1 MEIHASYRFIP
12 VEKEQQYFSPSW
24 KKDVSQDVPLKD
36 YQSGT
41 IEYTLTANTAIFVKG
56 NDGKFCQIDGEYF
69 IPGTTIKGCVRS
81 VLEIMSFGHLDETRV
96 KDNKEK
102 FPFRDIQD
110 QNGYMRQM
118 SQVYC
123 GWLTDNGQIV
133 KWGAPVHIKYDDIIR
148 KLTNCSFGL
157 FRNLNTFEKYRKT
170 SGRYLQGNFSNPK
183 RLEGTR
189 PYDKRLFCQFF
200 EGGSRGTVIF
210 SGAMQNKKSDFVL
223 LERDE
228 RTTTLTVPDAILRAF
243 KELYPDFRRIPFNQD
258 KGGRAVFFTMDGNEN
273 VLTLGLSYLHKY
285 YAANKITDAI
295 PAGMKGNEPDL
306 ADLIFGSV
314 KHNLKGR
321 VQFSMA
327 RQEKA
332 ELLLAEGDTI
342 LNVLGEPRASYYP
355 TYLQDKATW
364 DTEGGIISGIKR
376 YPIKPR
382 YDIGVLELQG
392 NDTQNYETRFGSPQG
407 KLFESKVEGHNL
419 IPRDATNGEIN
430 FDTITP
436 MNPLKEGSTFSGCIH
451 FHNLK
456 KEELGAL
463 LSALTFH
470 GQEEKCK
477 HSLGQAKSHGYGS
490 VSLAV
495 KKITVSNKTEEKDS
509 FLMAYEALMNQYVQS
524 MTHNAQRQWKETPQI
539 KELFA
544 MAKGFSEE
552 SIVDIFSSM
561 LLEEFGKVKGNYMR
575 GKDDFSLFST
585 IMQYSN
591 QRSSTSSNH
600 ERNQGIHQ
608 REAPKQAEAI
618 VTYFSGALKKARLIE
633 GKNQAPQM
641 LDMNGKKDK
650 FKGNG
655 KEKILV
661 EITKKGLR
669 FIKAL

>member
-12 VEKEQQYFSPSW
+12 VEKEQKYFSPSW

-56 NDGKFCQIDGEYF
+56 NDGKFCQINGEYF

-123 GWLTDNGQIV
+123 GWLTDSGQVV
-133 KWGAPVHIKYDDIIR
+133 KWGVPVHIKYDDIL
-148 KLTNCSFGL
+148 KQLTNCPFGL
-157 FRNLNTFEKYRKT
+157 FRKLSTIEKYGKA
-170 SGRYLQGNFSNPK
+170 SNRYLRGYFSNPK

-189 PYDKRLFCQFF
+189 PYDRRLFCQFF

-228 RTTTLTVPDAILRAF
+228 RTTTLSVPDAILRAF
-243 KELYPDFRRIPFNQD
+243 KELYPNYRRIPFNQD
-258 KGGRAVFFTMDGNEN
+258 KGGRAVFFTMDGNGN
-273 VLTLGLSYLHKY
+273 ILTMGLSYLHKY

-327 RQEKA
+327 KQEKA
-332 ELLLAEGDTI
+332 KLLLEEDDTI

-355 TYLQDKATW
+355 TYLQDRATW
-364 DTEGGIISGIKR
+364 DTQGGIISGIKR

-382 YDIGVLELQG
+382 YDIGILELQG
-392 NDTQNYETRFGSPQG
+392 NDAQNYETRFGPPQG
-407 KLFESKVEGHNL
+407 KLYESKVKGDEL
-419 IPRDATNGEIN
+419 IPRDANGEIN

-470 GQEEKCK
+470 GQEEECK

-495 KKITVSNKTEEKDS
+495 KKITVFNQPEEKDS
-509 FLMAYEALMNQYVQS
+509 YLKAYEAMMDQYVQT
-524 MTHNAQRQWKETPQI
+524 MTHNAQRQWKETSQL

-544 MAKGFSEE
+544 MARGFSDE
-552 SIVDIFSSM
+552 SIVEIFSSM
-561 LLEEFGKVKGNYMR
+561 LLEEFGKAKGYYMR
-575 GKDDFSLFST
+575 GRDDFSPFST
-585 IMQYSN
+585 IMKYSRPNSSASSYQVQN
-591 QRSSTSSNH
+591 QNKPQQET
-600 ERNQGIHQ
+600 
-608 REAPKQAEAI
+608 PKQAEAI
-618 VTYFSGALKKARLIE
+618 VTFFSGSLKKARLIE
-633 GKNQAPQM
+633 GKNQTSQI

>member
-12 VEKEQQYFSPSW
+12 VEKKQKYFSPSW

-56 NDGKFCQIDGEYF
+56 NDGKFCQINGEYF
-69 IPGTTIKGCVRS
+69 IPATTIKGCVRS
-81 VLEIMSFGHLDETRV
+81 VLEIMCFGHLDETRV

-133 KWGAPVHIKYDDIIR
+133 KWGMPIHIKYDDVLKR
-148 KLTNCSFGL
+148 LTYCKFGL
-157 FRNLNTFEKYRKT
+157 FRQLSTIEKYRIT
-170 SGRYLQGNFSNPK
+170 SNMYLQGNFSNPK
-183 RLEGTR
+183 RLKGTK
-189 PYDKRLFCQFF
+189 PYDKRLFCQFL

-228 RTTTLTVPDAILRAF
+228 RTTTLIVPDMILRAF
-243 KELYPDFRRIPFNQD
+243 KELYPDYQRIPFNQD
-258 KGGRAVFFTMDGNEN
+258 KGGRAVFFTIDGNGTI
-273 VLTLGLSYLHKY
+273 LTMGLSYLHKY
-285 YAANKITDAI
+285 YAANKITNAI

-327 RQEKA
+327 KQEKA
-332 ELLLAEGDTI
+332 KLLLEEDDTI

-355 TYLQDKATW
+355 TYLQDRATW
-364 DTEGGIISGIKR
+364 DTQGGIISGIKR

-382 YDIGVLELQG
+382 YDIGILELQG
-392 NDTQNYETRFGSPQG
+392 NDAQNYETRFGPPQG
-407 KLFESKVEGHNL
+407 KLYESKVKGDEL
-419 IPRDATNGEIN
+419 IPRDANGEIN

-470 GQEEKCK
+470 GQEEECK

-495 KKITVSNKTEEKDS
+495 KKITVFNQPEEKDS
-509 FLMAYEALMNQYVQS
+509 YLKAYEAMMDQYVQT
-524 MTHNAQRQWKETPQI
+524 MTHNAQRQWKETSQL

-544 MAKGFSEE
+544 MARGFSDE
-552 SIVDIFSSM
+552 SIVEIFSSM
-561 LLEEFGKVKGNYMR
+561 LLEEFGKAKGYYMR
-575 GKDDFSLFST
+575 GKDDFSPFST
-585 IMQYSN
+585 IMKYSRPNSSASSYQVQN
-591 QRSSTSSNH
+591 QNKP
-600 ERNQGIHQ
+600 QQ
-608 REAPKQAEAI
+608 EAPKQAEAI
-618 VTYFSGALKKARLIE
+618 VTFFSGPLKKARLID
-633 GKNQAPQM
+633 GKNQTPQT
-641 LDMNGKKDK
+641 LDMNGKRDR
-650 FKGNG
+650 FRGNG

>member
-12 VEKEQQYFSPSW
+12 VDKEQKYLSPIW

-36 YQSGT
+36 FQSGT

-56 NDGKFCQIDGEYF
+56 NDGKFCQINGEYF
-69 IPGTTIKGCVRS
+69 IPGTTIKGCIRS

-96 KDNKEK
+96 KDNKER

-110 QNGYMRQM
+110 QSGYMRQM

-133 KWGAPVHIKYDDIIR
+133 KWGIPVHIKYDEILKR
-148 KLTNCSFGL
+148 LTNCPFGL
-157 FRNLNTFEKYRKT
+157 FRKLNTFEKYRKT
-170 SGRYLQGNFSNPK
+170 SNRYLQGNFSVPQ
-183 RLEGTR
+183 RLGGAK
-189 PYDKRLFCQFF
+189 PYDKRLFCQFS
-200 EGGSRGTVIF
+200 EGRLRGTIVF

-228 RTTTLTVPDAILRAF
+228 HNINLNVPDIIMKAF
-243 KELYPDFRRIPFNQD
+243 KELYPDYRRIPFNQE
-258 KGGRAVFFTMDGNEN
+258 KGGRAVFFTKDEN
-273 VLTLGLSYLHKY
+273 NNILTLGLSYLHKY
-285 YAANKITDAI
+285 YASNKITDAV

-327 RQEKA
+327 KQKKA

-364 DTEGGIISGIKR
+364 DTNGGIISGIKR

-382 YDIGVLELQG
+382 YDIGLLELQG
-392 NDTQNYETRFGSPQG
+392 NDKQNYETRFGHAQG
-407 KLFESKVEGHNL
+407 KLYESKVASRNL

-470 GQEEKCK
+470 GQEKECK

-490 VSLAV
+490 VSL
-495 KKITVSNKTEEKDS
+495 TVENIIVFDQSEGKES
-509 FLMAYEALMNQYVQS
+509 YLAAYENMMNQFIQS
-524 MTHNAQRQWKETPQI
+524 ITHNTQQLWINTPQL

-544 MAKGFSEE
+544 MARGFSDE

-561 LLEEFGKVKGNYMR
+561 LLEEFGKAKGNYMR
-575 GKDDFSLFST
+575 GKDDFSPFST
-585 IMQYSN
+585 IIQYSRHSSSESSSDVPN
-591 QRSSTSSNH
+591 QNKPH
-600 ERNQGIHQ
+600 L
-608 REAPKQAEAI
+608 EAPKQAEAI
-618 VTYFSGALKKARLIE
+618 VTFYSGALKKARLVE
-633 GKNQAPQM
+633 GKNQTPQI

-655 KEKILV
+655 KERILV
-661 EITKKGLR
+661 EITKKGLK